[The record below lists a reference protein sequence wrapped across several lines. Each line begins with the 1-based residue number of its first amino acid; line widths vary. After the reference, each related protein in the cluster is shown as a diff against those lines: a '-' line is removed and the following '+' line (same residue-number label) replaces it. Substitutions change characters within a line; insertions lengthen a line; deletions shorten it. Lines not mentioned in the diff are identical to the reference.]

1 MSASWIH
8 TVSSTIRGRVLVSFV
23 VVALLLVFGSI
34 GGYVARVKGQKIQRL
49 VDLTHEQD
57 MLMEQAGSRS
67 LEYVIQE
74 GQKDVREGLLSTL
87 EQIDVIFS
95 RLSRKDPEG
104 GLIPLTEEESAILS
118 GVIGKYQ
125 SLRKD
130 IDQLLKIRRREVTV
144 EDGDQL
150 VLLGQILA
158 NKKEVKPELQKLIH
172 ELRGRAGRAA
182 QRTLWIFFSATLVS
196 VGISFFAIL
205 GARRIVGRFLKMQ
218 SGLFR
223 LRDADLTEKIQIE
236 GRDELAEIGEITNS
250 VIEHLSRI
258 VNDVLSASDNLAS
271 SSEELSVTCENTVK
285 STDDQAALTTQVST
299 AMQEMTSTVI
309 NMAQNASNS
318 AAAMKETAEFAQVG
332 REQMGEL
339 RGKMMAI
346 ESIATESSQA
356 IHDLNARVSEI
367 VNIVRA
373 INDIA
378 DQTNLLALNAAI
390 EAARA
395 GEQGRGFTV
404 VADEVRKL
412 AERTIKLTGEIAK
425 TTQAMESATGHV
437 VQTMEAEVK
446 EVQAGVEGAQRTE
459 ARLEEIGGKVEE
471 VFKMISQIAVA
482 TEEQSTV
489 SEQIASDIE
498 TISSLTTD
506 NANSAKEISAVSVN
520 LAYLASQ
527 LQEFVKVFKVAEGRP
542 GTGHGAL
549 EEMSPFPEGLPRESV
564 RQVG

>member
-1 MSASWIH
+1 MTVSWVH
-8 TVSSTIRGRVLVSFV
+8 TVISTIRGRVLVSFV

-34 GGYVARVKGQKIQRL
+34 GGYMARVKGQKIQRL

-57 MLMEQAGSRS
+57 MLTEQVASQS

-74 GQKDVREGLLSTL
+74 GQKDVRAELVATL

-95 RLSRKDPEG
+95 RLSRQDPEEEM
-104 GLIPLTEEESAILS
+104 IPLTGEEEVILS
-118 GVIGKYQ
+118 GVVGKYQ
-125 SLRKD
+125 SLRQG
-130 IDQLLKIRRREVTV
+130 IDQLLKIRRGEVTV

-150 VLLGQILA
+150 LLLGEILA
-158 NKKEVKPELQKLIH
+158 NKKEVKPELEKLIH

-196 VGISFFAIL
+196 VSISFLAIL
-205 GARRIVGRFLKMQ
+205 GARRIAGRFLKMQ

-223 LRDADLTEKIQIE
+223 LRDADLTEKIQVV

-285 STDDQAALTTQVST
+285 STDNQAVLATQVST

-318 AAAMKETAEFAQVG
+318 ATAMKETAEFAQIG

-339 RGKMMAI
+339 RGKMTTI
-346 ESIATESSQA
+346 ESIATDSSQA
-356 IHDLNARVSEI
+356 IHDLNTRVSEI

-446 EVQAGVEGAQRTE
+446 EVQSGVEGARETE
-459 ARLEEIGGKVEE
+459 ACLQKIGGKVEE

-506 NANSAKEISAVSVN
+506 NANNTKEISTVSVN

-527 LQEFVKVFKVAEGRP
+527 LQEFVKVFKVAGGRP
-542 GTGHGAL
+542 ALRYGT
-549 EEMSPFPEGLPRESV
+549 EEGKANPLPEGL
-564 RQVG
+564 RQAG